1 MHSYHIMRPF
11 PTTPQFDTVCSC
23 RKNALK
29 EIPHR
34 QVLWSSSGSISTIST
49 ASAYDVSALSVSLH
63 LDVTEKNVTSLVFA
77 NFLTKGEHW
86 LTMHLHTC
94 PLRIITTCSLLPCI
108 AITHTPT
115 HPPTHPSTCSHVHI
129 HLTSLFQTQLLSSRT
144 YLATAWDLQ
153 SLATAHRMRTTMCL
167 SLMQLGEFKQVCPIQ
182 EQFMHTFSTLSQ

>member
-1 MHSYHIMRPF
+1 MDHLRTKTATTSEWHHVPERNSSIIFPKLLSDFLSRCGMHSYHIMRPF

-34 QVLWSSSGSISTIST
+34 QVLWSSSSGSISTIST

-115 HPPTHPSTCSHVHI
+115 HPPTHPPI
-129 HLTSLFQTQLLSSRT
+129 HL
-144 YLATAWDLQ
+144 
-153 SLATAHRMRTTMCL
+153 
-167 SLMQLGEFKQVCPIQ
+167 
-182 EQFMHTFSTLSQ
+182 